1 MTDSAILGQIYREA
15 LASGGKEAFVRT
27 LELTC
32 PAWDSS
38 VLICNGFKDRIC
50 GTEDGRLLTFEA
62 ANIGIALASKNNKG
76 NQALAF
82 GVDNTT
88 GRVQAFADRA
98 LDANARVTATYRVYL
113 ASDLSA
119 PCEKP
124 YRMSVDSDSFEQNQ
138 ATMQCGF
145 FDLIGTA
152 WPRALYSTNFTPCL
166 KYL

>member
-1 MTDSAILGQIYREA
+1 MTDSAILEQIYREA
-15 LASGGKEAFVRT
+15 VASGGKEAFVRT
-27 LELTC
+27 LEITC
-32 PAWDSS
+32 SAWSAP

-50 GTEDGRLLTFEA
+50 GTEDGRLVTFEA
-62 ANIGIALASKNNKG
+62 ANIGIALAAKNNKG

-88 GRVQAFADRA
+88 GRVRHYADQA
-98 LDANARVTATYRVYL
+98 LDANARVTAVYRVYL

-124 YRMSVDSDSFEQNQ
+124 YRMTVQSDSFESNN
-138 ATMQCGF
+138 ANLPCGF

-152 WPRALYSTNFTPCL
+152 WPREIYTTRFVPAL

>member
-15 LASGGKEAFVRT
+15 IASGGKEAFVRT

-88 GRVQAFADRA
+88 GRVQAFADQA
-98 LDANARVTATYRVYL
+98 LNANARVTATYRVYL

>member
-1 MTDSAILGQIYREA
+1 MTILEDTYREA
-15 LASGGKEAFVRT
+15 IASGGKEAFVRT

-32 PAWDSS
+32 PAWDSQ

-88 GRVQAFADRA
+88 GRVQALADQA

>member
-88 GRVQAFADRA
+88 GRVQALADQA

>member
-1 MTDSAILGQIYREA
+1 MTESAILGQIYRES

-88 GRVQAFADRA
+88 GRVQAFADQA

>member
-32 PAWDSS
+32 QAWDSS

-88 GRVQAFADRA
+88 GRVQALADQA

>member
-1 MTDSAILGQIYREA
+1 MTDPAILEQIYREA
-15 LASGGKEAFVRT
+15 VASGGKEAFVRT

-50 GTEDGRLLTFEA
+50 GTEDSRLLTFEA

-88 GRVQAFADRA
+88 GRVQSFADQA

>member
-88 GRVQAFADRA
+88 GRVQAFADQA
-98 LDANARVTATYRVYL
+98 MDANARVTATYRVYL

>member
-50 GTEDGRLLTFEA
+50 CTEDGRLLTFEA

-88 GRVQAFADRA
+88 GRVQALADQA